1 VAAMAETQHR
11 FIGRFAR
18 VLAEVQGVEPTSYRL
33 CEAGRL
39 MLGAEGAALTL
50 MTGSQS
56 MVVAAST
63 DAVAARLED
72 LQDVV
77 GEGPSRSAFDAGVVQ
92 VADFAAGA
100 GADAGWPVLHE
111 QVRRLGFT
119 GVLVSVPLRPHDAT
133 IGTLT
138 THAPAAPAAGDLQ
151 LATLLGVALGTALV
165 QDPTVGSRDD
175 DMVAGWAE
183 RSQVHQAT
191 GMIIFQTG
199 VRPEDALALLRGQA
213 FANNV
218 SMLDVAQSII
228 DRRTSFRD
236 FAIEGD

>member
-1 VAAMAETQHR
+1 MAETQHR

-18 VLAEVQGVEPTSYRL
+18 VLAEVHGIEPTSYRL

-39 MLGAEGAALTL
+39 MLGGEGAALTL

-63 DAVAARLED
+63 DEVASRLED

-77 GEGPSRSAFDAGVVQ
+77 GEGPSRSAFEAGAVQ
-92 VADFAAGA
+92 VADFTAEGD
-100 GADAGWPVLHE
+100 GGWDLLHD

-119 GVLVSVPLRPHDAT
+119 GVMVSVPLRPHDET

-138 THAPAAPAAGDLQ
+138 THAPTAPGAADLQ
-151 LATLLGVALGTALV
+151 LAALLGVAIGTALL
-165 QDPTVGSRDD
+165 QDPAIGARDD
-175 DMVAGWAE
+175 GLIDGWSA
-183 RSQVHQAT
+183 RAQVHQAT
-191 GMIIFQTG
+191 GMIISQTG
-199 VRPEDALALLRGQA
+199 VRPEDAMALLRGQA

-218 SMLDVAQSII
+218 SMIDVAQQVV
-228 DRRTSFRD
+228 DRRINFRD
-236 FAIEGD
+236 FTIEGD